1 MHRQRSDPETAC
13 PVRGSLWIAQRSV
26 CMLLL
31 SAMLLAAMWR
41 YPEAAEINV
50 ERDPS
55 GEVVFITVEGELVAG
70 DEKKFA
76 QVALQNDMAI
86 VVLNSPGGST
96 LAGVEI
102 GKAIRLKGFF
112 TYVPADTVCASACGY
127 IWLAGVQR
135 YMEETSKVGF
145 HASFIQENGVNR
157 ETGVGNALVGAYLN
171 SLGLSQY
178 AIAYISSASP
188 DSMTWLTLQDA
199 ESVGIDVK
207 IANEAAPATDRRRT
221 ASPSNDQEIVVV
233 PLEPPSGQVVQG
245 TPPVVTA
252 PAVDNSQIAM
262 SHIQGADIF
271 GHDLPGM
278 PLKNVSAA
286 QCEEACMSDRRCKA
300 FTFNTRHA
308 VCFLKSDGERVFRNP
323 NAFAGYRIYL
333 ESRLR
338 RSTITIMERTDYPGN
353 DYREIRDVG
362 FGECSDSCEKDH
374 RCRAFTYMAR
384 RKSCWLKSAISS
396 PLETKTTISGRKD

>member
-1 MHRQRSDPETAC
+1 MQRQHSHSEC
-13 PVRGSLWIAQRSV
+13 SSLFHG
-26 CMLLL
+26 LLRAGGRAL
-31 SAMLLAAMWR
+31 CRVLLLAALLSGLYR
-41 YPEAAEINV
+41 YSEAAEIGV
-50 ERDPS
+50 EPDPS
-55 GEVVFITVEGELVAG
+55 GDFVFITVAGELVAG
-70 DEKKFA
+70 DEKKFT

-135 YMEETSKVGF
+135 YMEKTSKIGF
-145 HASFIQENGVNR
+145 HASFVQENGVNR
-157 ETGVGNALVGAYLN
+157 ESGVGNALVGAYLN

-178 AIAYISSASP
+178 AIAYISTAPP
-188 DSMTWLTLQDA
+188 DSMTWMTLHDA
-199 ESVGIDVK
+199 ASVGIEVRLGD
-207 IANEAAPATDRRRT
+207 ETESAPAGEKT
-221 ASPSNDQEIVVV
+221 AKPPDDAVIVVT
-233 PLEPPSGQVVQG
+233 PLDPPAGQEEGGNRPAVTV
-245 TPPVVTA
+245 PPV
-252 PAVDNSQIAM
+252 DHSQVAM

-278 PLKNVSAA
+278 PLKNVSAG
-286 QCEEACMSDRRCKA
+286 QCEEACLSDRRCRA
-300 FTFNTRHA
+300 FTYNTRHG

-338 RSTITIMERTDYPGN
+338 RSTITIAERTDYPGN
-353 DYREIRDVG
+353 DYREVRDIG
-362 FGECSDSCEKDH
+362 FGECSDRCERDD
-374 RCRAFTYMAR
+374 RCRAFTYLSR
-384 RKSCWLKSAISS
+384 KKSCWLKDAVSEPVEMRI
-396 PLETKTTISGRKD
+396 TISGRKD

>member
-1 MHRQRSDPETAC
+1 MLSQDLVSQRLCQLGGWHKVGGRTLYM
-13 PVRGSLWIAQRSV
+13 VLIAA
-26 CMLLL
+26 LLL
-31 SAMLLAAMWR
+31 AGMWR
-41 YPEAAEINV
+41 HSTAAEIRV
-50 ERDPS
+50 DPDPS
-55 GEVVFITVEGELVAG
+55 GDFVFITVEGELVSG

-102 GKAIRLKGFF
+102 GRAIRLKGFL

-127 IWLAGVQR
+127 VWLAGVQR
-135 YMEETSKVGF
+135 YMEKTSKVGF
-145 HASFIQENGVNR
+145 HASFVQDNGVNR
-157 ETGVGNALVGAYLN
+157 ESGVGNAIVGAYLN
-171 SLGLSQY
+171 SLGLSQN
-178 AIAYISSASP
+178 AIAYISSAP
-188 DSMTWLTLQDA
+188 PESMTWLTFQDA

-207 IANEAAPATDRRRT
+207 IPNETTPAATRENAPT
-221 ASPSNDQEIVVV
+221 PSDEEEIVVA
-233 PLEPPSGQVVQG
+233 PLEPPLAQTGKVDRPLV
-245 TPPVVTA
+245 TVPPID
-252 PAVDNSQIAM
+252 DNRIAM

-286 QCEEACMSDRRCKA
+286 QCEEACVADRRCQA
-300 FTFNTRHA
+300 FTYNTRHG

-323 NAFAGYRIYL
+323 DSFAGYRIYL

-338 RSTITIMERTDYPGN
+338 RSTITIAERTDYPGN

-362 FGECSDSCEKDH
+362 FGECSDSCENDG
-374 RCRAFTYMAR
+374 RCRAFTYMAK
-384 RKSCWLKSAISS
+384 RKSCWLKDAVSGPMDSKI
-396 PLETKTTISGRKD
+396 TISGKKD

>member
-1 MHRQRSDPETAC
+1 MQSHRRHP
-13 PVRGSLWIAQRSV
+13 AQNCLIGGLLGAGARAFYAV
-26 CMLLL
+26 LL
-31 SAMLLAAMWR
+31 STILLAGMLR
-41 YPEAAEINV
+41 YSDAAEIGV
-50 ERDPS
+50 EPDPS
-55 GEVVFITVEGELVAG
+55 GDFVFITVEGELVAG

-76 QVALQNDMAI
+76 QAALQNDMAI

-127 IWLAGVQR
+127 AWLAGVQR
-135 YMEETSKVGF
+135 YMEETSKIGF

-178 AIAYISSASP
+178 AIAYISSAPP

-207 IANEAAPATDRRRT
+207 IADETAPSTNRART
-221 ASPSNDQEIVVV
+221 ATPSNDEDVVVV
-233 PLEPPSGQVVQG
+233 PLEPPSGQAGQG
-245 TPPVVTA
+245 NPPAVTA
-252 PAVDNSQIAM
+252 PPVDNSQIAM
-262 SHIQGADIF
+262 SRIQGADIF

-286 QCEEACMSDRRCKA
+286 QCEEACVADRRCQA
-300 FTFNTRHA
+300 FTFHTRHG
-308 VCFLKSDGERVFRNP
+308 VCFLKSGGERVFRNP
-323 NAFAGYRIYL
+323 NALAGYRIYL

-338 RSTITIMERTDYPGN
+338 RSTITIAERTDYPGN

-362 FGECSDSCEKDH
+362 FGECSDSCEKDD
-374 RCRAFTYMAR
+374 RCRAFTYVAR
-384 RKSCWLKSAISS
+384 SKSCWLKSAISMPVAS
-396 PLETKTTISGRKD
+396 RITISGRKD